1 MSKEQLQQ
9 ALDALLGYK
18 PQSLTH
24 AKEQE
29 AAVTALR
36 AAISQPDT
44 VAQAEPISD
53 AAYKEAASLA
63 MCIFKLH
70 YATDP
75 DYATGQV
82 TFSLCDS
89 TAGVISQ
96 IDNMVAGLTRV
107 KPPIGAQE

>member
-1 MSKEQLQQ
+1 MTIKTWVERINYERVDVETAINAMQ
-9 ALDALLGYK
+9 A
-18 PQSLTH
+18 
-24 AKEQE
+24 EIE
-29 AAVTALR
+29 ELR
-36 AAISQPDT
+36 AAITQLAP